1 MKVEDYDYEEITS
14 NPNNDVLLLSEYEK
28 NIIREKIERIAQK
41 YRHDS
46 EDDTRVS
53 TVYIPLSIILRRL
66 KENELEYAFH
76 YMKNQ
81 GYTVTTAKNHRS
93 SSDNSSSRNLLCSL
107 PHPYSKLKQKEVIN
121 NLTKYKKIIQ
131 KIESIEQKSI
141 EELQENREY
150 LPLIQKYKSL
160 RRDLI
165 AHNTRLAYQIA
176 IREIDPAIPLEERIS
191 ISFQLL
197 ILAIDNYIEKKSRN
211 QKIGCNFTS
220 FIGNYIGWQ
229 WSRLGRIENIMIPSV
244 MAYNKML
251 RLGGYLRKL
260 SVTTDQIDEQDIIW
274 LIQKTSLTEQE
285 ITSHLA
291 KIDAVVSIEELE
303 ENAEDKLLETAKSI
317 STDLPFID
325 TQTASQIESDLLAY
339 DVTGLLNKAHL
350 SSEERRILTM
360 YYGLEEKEA
369 QPLRKIAQKEG
380 CSHEYIRQI
389 KQKAI
394 SRVEE
399 TPGSSSYKVYVK

>member
-1 MKVEDYDYEEITS
+1 
-14 NPNNDVLLLSEYEK
+14 
-28 NIIREKIERIAQK
+28 
-41 YRHDS
+41 
-46 EDDTRVS
+46 
-53 TVYIPLSIILRRL
+53 
-66 KENELEYAFH
+66 
-76 YMKNQ
+76 
-81 GYTVTTAKNHRS
+81 
-93 SSDNSSSRNLLCSL
+93 
-107 PHPYSKLKQKEVIN
+107 
-121 NLTKYKKIIQ
+121 
-131 KIESIEQKSI
+131 
-141 EELQENREY
+141 
-150 LPLIQKYKSL
+150 
-160 RRDLI
+160 
-165 AHNTRLAYQIA
+165 
-176 IREIDPAIPLEERIS
+176 
-191 ISFQLL
+191 
-197 ILAIDNYIEKKSRN
+197 
-211 QKIGCNFTS
+211 
-220 FIGNYIGWQ
+220 
-229 WSRLGRIENIMIPSV
+229 
-244 MAYNKML
+244 ML